1 MSEIKNTGFLMINTK
16 VWISIIIL
24 LLFSNQIF
32 GQSSSEPWSIETNYQ
47 LIVVVTDSPNLPDGK
62 LFRYSKDNDS
72 EWKSLSKPIPI
83 IVGKNGLAESNGLIK
98 IENLQLEKKEE
109 GDKKSPAGIFTL
121 SKAFG
126 FAPPSVLVELKIPY
140 LEIEEGIECI
150 DDTNSEFYNII
161 LQGKN
166 AEKVDWRS
174 SEKMWK
180 ADPWYRFGVIIDA
193 NNSPIIKGNGSCL
206 FLHNWNGPDDETV
219 GCTAMDSKAMKEIVL
234 WLDSTKNP
242 ILVQLT
248 MQQYKINQDKL
259 GLPKIK

>member
-1 MSEIKNTGFLMINTK
+1 MSEINNSGFLMKNTK
-16 VWISIIIL
+16 ICISIIIL
-24 LLFSNQIF
+24 LLFSSQSF
-32 GQSSSEPWSIETNYQ
+32 GQSSSEPWSIETSYQ
-47 LIVVVTDSPNLPDGK
+47 LIVVVTDSPTLPDGK
-62 LFRYSKDNDS
+62 LFRYSKDDDS
-72 EWKSLSKPIPI
+72 EWKLLSKPIPI

-98 IENLQLEKKEE
+98 FKSLELEKKKE

-126 FAPPSVLVELKIPY
+126 FAPPSELGDLKVPY
-140 LEIEEGIECI
+140 LQIEEGIECI

-161 LQGKN
+161 LQRKK
-166 AEKVDWRS
+166 AEKVDWQS

-206 FLHNWNGPDDETV
+206 FLHNWDGPDDETV
-219 GCTAMDSKAMKEIVL
+219 GCTAMDSNAMREIVL

-242 ILVQLT
+242 KLVQLT
-248 MQQYKINQDKL
+248 LEQYNKNQDEL
-259 GLPKIK
+259 GLPKFK